1 MVQSLP
7 QFVTDTILGRFS
19 TLLHHARHRETSI
32 DQQIAT
38 STRPRP
44 RYHEPIRL
52 RRVPALAAY
61 TQPWVGRRNV
71 RASYFL
77 SNVLIS
83 LYSGARGTARESNSI
98 LSPGPPPGW
107 RTPHK
112 RYISKD
118 RTLLKLLEE
127 PLHSGDREAKY
138 KASALIRQHFHARTT
153 AILVP
158 LNRYLT
164 SLIPTLSHPFLSTPS
179 NPPSSRL
186 PRIASFNRDKFFSSL
201 KTHGSPLPFKS
212 TAKQQEFYQRW
223 IDTNAFSAWLMRE
236 EKIVNAILADK
247 VKGT

>member
-1 MVQSLP
+1 ML
-7 QFVTDTILGRFS
+7 
-19 TLLHHARHRETSI
+19 I
-32 DQQIAT
+32 D
-38 STRPRP
+38 
-44 RYHEPIRL
+44 L
-52 RRVPALAAY
+52 
-61 TQPWVGRRNV
+61 
-71 RASYFL
+71 F
-77 SNVLIS
+77 
-83 LYSGARGTARESNSI
+83 SGARGTAQESKSI
-98 LSPGPPPGW
+98 LSLGPPPGW

-118 RTLLKLLEE
+118 RNLLKRLEE
-127 PLHSGDREAKY
+127 SLHSGDREAKY

-164 SLIPTLSHPFLSTPS
+164 SLIPTLSHSSLSTPS

-236 EKIVNAILADK
+236 EKVVNAILADK
-247 VKGT
+247 VKDT